1 MASKLKK
8 TSKNSPVSKSEDELA
23 NSSQPQIAENS
34 EIVEQEETEHD
45 EDGPEDGP
53 EDVEEDIETDGDDQ
67 SDDVTDDEDAADGP
81 QTGENT
87 DGDPEPPAADE
98 KPAQGQ
104 QQGEKRYAGGIP
116 KGRIIAL
123 GEEVVIPATEHATY
137 AVVTEDVY
145 EEVLP
150 MGSKRISFRR
160 LYRAGQVIPVTSLKR
175 K

>member
-8 TSKNSPVSKSEDELA
+8 TSKNSPVSKSADELA
-23 NSSQPQIAENS
+23 NSSQQQIAENS

-45 EDGPEDGP
+45 EDVPEDIE
-53 EDVEEDIETDGDDQ
+53 EDVETDGDDQ
-67 SDDVTDDEDAADGP
+67 PDDVTDDEDAAEAP

-116 KGRIIAL
+116 KGRIIPL
-123 GEEVVIPATEHATY
+123 GEEVSIPAQEFATY